1 MYVVTQRL
9 GGAGSEE
16 SSAQEGFE
24 KTVGVP
30 PIAVGQTLHTTCATW
45 LGTQRYSETG
55 VAHNYSQNGFSGKG
69 FQLSVVKPL
78 PLKAEWG
85 FWKCH

>member
-1 MYVVTQRL
+1 VTKAVPRRDLRRQWECRR
-9 GGAGSEE
+9 
-16 SSAQEGFE
+16 FE